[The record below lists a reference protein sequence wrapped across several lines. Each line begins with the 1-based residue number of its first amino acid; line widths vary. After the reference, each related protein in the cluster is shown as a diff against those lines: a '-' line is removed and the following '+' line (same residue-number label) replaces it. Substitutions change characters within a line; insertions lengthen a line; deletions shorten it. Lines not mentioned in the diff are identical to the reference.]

1 MRRVFLFPAIL
12 LLVGAAVFSAAP
24 AGAQQQVAV
33 SLNDSPFE
41 VTANP
46 SSVAAGAVDFQVSND
61 GAGLPHNLRVI
72 RTDLAPDALPVD
84 SSTNMVDESQENVV
98 ASSQDLAQG
107 AMETVSSNL
116 TGGNYVLICNIPG
129 HYTSGMYTAF
139 TVTGGPAPTDTATPT
154 PTDTATPTPTN
165 TATPTPT
172 NTAIATPT
180 DTPTPTDGEPTGGGT
195 AGATATPTTEVTQ
208 LPETGAGADDGWS
221 GKWWPLAAGLGAT
234 GASLA
239 GLGAV
244 AHRRRW
250 RGE

>member
-84 SSTNMVDESQENVV
+84 SSTNMVDESQVNVV
-98 ASSQDLAQG
+98 ASTSQDLAQG
-107 AMETVSSNL
+107 AMETVSANL

-129 HYTSGMYTAF
+129 HYDDNGMYTAF
-139 TVTGGPAPTDTATPT
+139 TVTGTLPAPT
-154 PTDTATPTPTN
+154 N
-165 TATPTPT
+165 
-172 NTAIATPT
+172 
-180 DTPTPTDGEPTGGGT
+180 TPTDGEPTDGGT
-195 AGATATPTTEVTQ
+195 TGATATPTDGGAQ
-208 LPETGAGADDGWS
+208 LPQTGAGAEAVSS
-221 GKWWPLAAGLGAT
+221 GAWWVLAMLAGAGVTLV
-234 GASLA
+234 

-244 AHRRRW
+244 TYRRIRVE
-250 RGE
+250 R